1 MILDTNAVSALA
13 AKDRAIA
20 EVIADGPSLCLPF
33 IAYAEFRYGLL
44 GSDRPDPGFR
54 LLADLL
60 AHFPLLLPDPA
71 TLDEYADIKDQ
82 LKRIGRK
89 IPDNDIWIAALAR
102 QHALPVL
109 SRDHHFDHVPGLQR
123 LEW

>member
-13 AKDRAIA
+13 AKDRAIL
-20 EVIADGPSLCLPF
+20 EVIAGCPSLCLPF
-33 IAYAEFRYGLL
+33 IAYAEFRYGLV
-44 GSDRPDPGFR
+44 GSDRPEAGFR

-60 AHFPLLLPDPA
+60 ANIPLLLPDPD
-71 TLDEYADIKDQ
+71 TLDEYADIKDH
-82 LKRIGRK
+82 LKRTGCR

-109 SRDHHFDHVPGLQR
+109 SRDHHFDHVPDLQR